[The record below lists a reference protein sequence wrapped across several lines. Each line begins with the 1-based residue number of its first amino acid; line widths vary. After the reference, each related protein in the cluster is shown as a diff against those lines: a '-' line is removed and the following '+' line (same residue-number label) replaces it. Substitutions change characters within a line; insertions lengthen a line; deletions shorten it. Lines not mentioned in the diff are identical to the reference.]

1 LSALAIEVTYM
12 TNNLSVTLRPVTR
25 ENFEACCDLEV
36 AEKQLDFVSSN
47 VFSLAESK
55 FYPEFIPLAIYGGDT
70 MVGFLM
76 YGRDDLDGELVW
88 TLLRLMVDRRYQRK
102 GYGRAALELFI
113 EQMRMKPGC
122 KALHATVIPGNDIA
136 QSLYASLGFV
146 ETGDMEDGDLILR
159 FRNRERRRA

>member
-1 LSALAIEVTYM
+1 M
-12 TNNLSVTLRPVTR
+12 TVQLRPVTR
-25 ENFEACCDLEV
+25 DNFEECCDLEV
-36 AEKQLDFVSSN
+36 SENQQDFVSPN

-55 FYPEFIPLAIYGGDT
+55 FYPEFIPLAIYAGDM

-113 EQMRMKPGC
+113 EQMRLKPDC
-122 KALHATVIPGNDIA
+122 KALHATVMPGNDVA
-136 QSLYASLGFV
+136 QNLYTSLGFV
-146 ETGDMEDGDLILR
+146 EMGDVEDGDLVLR

>member
-1 LSALAIEVTYM
+1 M
-12 TNNLSVTLRPVTR
+12 TVQLRPVTR
-25 ENFEACCDLEV
+25 DNFEECCDLEV
-36 AEKQLDFVSSN
+36 SEKQQDFVSSN

-55 FYPEFIPLAIYGGDT
+55 FYPEFIPMAIYAGDM

-113 EQMRMKPGC
+113 EQMRLKPDC
-122 KALHATVIPGNDIA
+122 KALHATVMPGNDVA
-136 QSLYASLGFV
+136 QSLYTSLGFV
-146 ETGDMEDGDLILR
+146 ETDDVEDGDLVLR
-159 FRNRERRRA
+159 FRNRERRQA

>member
-1 LSALAIEVTYM
+1 M
-12 TNNLSVTLRPVTR
+12 TVQLRPVTR
-25 ENFEACCDLEV
+25 DNFEECCDLEV
-36 AEKQLDFVSSN
+36 SEKQRDFVSSN

-55 FYPEFIPLAIYGGDT
+55 FYPEFIPLAIYAGDT

-113 EQMRMKPGC
+113 ERMRLKPEC
-122 KALHATVIPGNDIA
+122 KALHATVMPGNEIA
-136 QSLYASLGFV
+136 QNLYASLGFV
-146 ETGDMEDGDLILR
+146 ETGDVEDGDLVLR

>member
-1 LSALAIEVTYM
+1 M
-12 TNNLSVTLRPVTR
+12 TNNLSVKLHPITR
-25 ENFEACCDLEV
+25 ENFEECCDLEV
-36 AEKQLDFVSSN
+36 SEDQREFVSSN
-47 VFSLAESK
+47 VFSLAESR
-55 FYPEFIPLAIYGGDT
+55 FYPEFIPLAIYAGEK

-76 YGRDDLDGELVW
+76 YGRDELDGKLVW
-88 TLLRLMVDRRYQRK
+88 TLLRMMVDRHYQRK

-113 EQMRMKPGC
+113 EQMRLKPGC
-122 KALHATVIPGNDIA
+122 KAIHATVMPGNDIA